1 MKIEKKKIINSSRL
15 SSTTK
20 AGIASMLGMSAVLMS
35 GCLGEA
41 ESGQV
46 IGPVEP
52 DNNNPNSSD
61 DSEGP
66 EIASSSS
73 VADIPLSHEHLSSE
87 VVEALSSSSVQTP
100 SSSSYEP
107 IIEAGILPPYEE
119 SSSSVAPLSSSEE
132 EPIMLSGDIAPYE
145 DPTSSSVEA
154 ASSSSKVQSS
164 SSRLEVQIEPVNP
177 DTINKKRI
185 IEPIFCEENDPS
197 CYNIRLCKDP
207 EGCMIYSMVT
217 TFEQDDVQA

>member
-73 VADIPLSHEHLSSE
+73 VADIPLSHERLSSE
-87 VVEALSSSSVQTP
+87 AIEALSSSSVQSP
-100 SSSSYEP
+100 SSSSENLASSSSETP
-107 IIEAGILPPYEE
+107 ISSSEKAVSSSSE
-119 SSSSVAPLSSSEE
+119 SSSS
-132 EPIMLSGDIAPYE
+132 
-145 DPTSSSVEA
+145 TFVEHVR
-154 ASSSSKVQSS
+154 SSSS
-164 SSRLEVQIEPVNP
+164 
-177 DTINKKRI
+177 DTVVPPYPRM
-185 IEPIFCEENDPS
+185 CETVDS
-197 CYNIRLCKDP
+197 TGIHVIMCHDDDR
-207 EGCMIYSMVT
+207 GMIASMVST
-217 TFEQDDVQA
+217 YEMLDLS

>member
-87 VVEALSSSSVQTP
+87 VVEALSSSAMDTP
-100 SSSSYEP
+100 NSSSENLASSSS
-107 IIEAGILPPYEE
+107 EAPTSSAEE
-119 SSSSVAPLSSSEE
+119 VLSSSFVEKPLSSSSDSVVPPWPREKTCE
-132 EPIMLSGDIAPYE
+132 TVDSTGIHVIMCHDDDRGMMA
-145 DPTSSSVEA
+145 
-154 ASSSSKVQSS
+154 
-164 SSRLEVQIEPVNP
+164 
-177 DTINKKRI
+177 
-185 IEPIFCEENDPS
+185 
-197 CYNIRLCKDP
+197 
-207 EGCMIYSMVT
+207 SMVST
-217 TFEQDDVQA
+217 YEMLDLS